1 MKMSAEVARGG
12 ALSRAAGRRA
22 ISILGAQERWSVAG
36 HASCRRRDDGLLSCG
51 GRLQYGRYEEVN
63 SPIIGSPIT
72 GRNQ

>member
-12 ALSRAAGRRA
+12 ILTGAAG
-22 ISILGAQERWSVAG
+22 
-36 HASCRRRDDGLLSCG
+36 RRRDDGLLSCG

-63 SPIIGSPIT
+63 SPIIGFPIT